1 MSGSRIAA
9 VAALT
14 TGVAIAPLPART
26 QDASFGC
33 KVLLCALA
41 SNPSWQGIAYCVPVM
56 NLLFAVLRRKGGS
69 WPICGEAKAGA
80 PQHEPYAA
88 CPQGSESVALVDGQ
102 AQPDPNGA
110 LCQAPRQSERQA
122 SEAGAGLTPR
132 ERRAEPWFI
141 ELDGPEGRKRFYY
154 SLGQ

>member
-1 MSGSRIAA
+1 MSGSRIFCVAA
-9 VAALT
+9 VAMAAAAT
-14 TGVAIAPLPART
+14 PTAARA

-41 SNPSWQGIAYCVPVM
+41 SNPSWQGISYCLPVM
-56 NLLFAVLRRKGGS
+56 SLLFATLRRKGGS
-69 WPICGEAKAGA
+69 WPICGEAKSGT

-88 CPQGSESVALVDGQ
+88 CPQGSEPVTMVDGR

-110 LCQAPRQSERQA
+110 KCQGLRQSERQA
-122 SEAGAGLTPR
+122 SDTNAGLTAR